1 MKINQE
7 SKIAIKKDISSN
19 IAAID
24 KFLADNPELEDLSAM
39 LSTFNVFRAL
49 KIEQAEIRHSNVL
62 AWLLDPEE
70 THGLSDIVIRR
81 LLSNILLLS
90 DKIIPG
96 ITASRLELLDFAE
109 IEVRREWK
117 NIDILVIDHINKF
130 VCVIENKINSGESEG
145 QLAKYKHIIED
156 EFADYIVIPVF
167 LTLSNQEPSVSEFI
181 CYSHTQILAVLSKI
195 IKQRQNQLSE
205 PIRFFLN
212 QYIETV
218 RRLTMQDEEL
228 TELCKT
234 IYRKHREAIDLI
246 VQYGMVSPG
255 EQAVNDVLKNDGDY
269 EILYSGSSS
278 VWFLPK
284 SWSGIIPENGIAW
297 TSLKR
302 PVSLC
307 CWFEFYKSNIYIHF
321 EISKMNDPSLRL
333 KCVNYL
339 KEAGYSLSSKAFDEN
354 ATYSRF
360 YGKNVKINDMTDYNQ
375 VYEGVEKLLKKAKEE
390 FEKVESILRNIF
402 QQ

>member
-1 MKINQE
+1 MT
-7 SKIAIKKDISSN
+7 KDISLN
-19 IAAID
+19 KAVID

-49 KIEQAEIRHSNVL
+49 KIEQVEIRHSNVL

-81 LLSNILLLS
+81 LLSNILLFS

-96 ITASRLELLDFAE
+96 ITALNIELFDFAD

-117 NIDILVIDHINKF
+117 NIDILVIDHTNKF
-130 VCVIENKINSGESEG
+130 VCLIENKINSGESEG
-145 QLAKYKHIIED
+145 QLSKYKHIIED
-156 EFADYIVIPVF
+156 EFTGYIIIPVF
-167 LTLSNQEPSVSEFI
+167 LTLSNQEPSVSDFI
-181 CYSHTQILAVLSKI
+181 GYSYTQILAVLSKI

-212 QYIETV
+212 QYIETI

-255 EQAVNDVLKNDGDY
+255 EQAANEVLKNDGDY

-307 CWFEFYKSNIYIHF
+307 CWFEFYKDSIHIHF
-321 EISKMNDPSLRL
+321 EISKMDNSSLRL
-333 KCVNYL
+333 KCVKYL
-339 KEAGYSLSSKAFDEN
+339 KEAGFSLSSKAFDEN

-390 FEKVESILRNIF
+390 FEKVEPILRKIF

>member
-1 MKINQE
+1 MT
-7 SKIAIKKDISSN
+7 KDISSN
-19 IAAID
+19 KAAID

-49 KIEQAEIRHSNVL
+49 KIEQVEIRHSNVL

-81 LLSNILLLS
+81 LLSNILLFS
-90 DKIIPG
+90 DKIISG
-96 ITASRLELLDFAE
+96 ITASNIELFDFAD

-130 VCVIENKINSGESEG
+130 VCLIENKINSGESEG

-156 EFADYIVIPVF
+156 EFTSYIIIPVF
-167 LTLSNQEPSVSEFI
+167 LTLSNQESSVSEFI
-181 CYSHTQILAVLSKI
+181 CYSYTQILAVLSKI

-212 QYIETV
+212 QYIETI

-246 VQYGMVSPG
+246 VQYGMVSPV
-255 EQAVNDVLKNDGDY
+255 EQAVNEVLKNDGDY

-297 TSLKR
+297 TFLKR

-307 CWFEFYKSNIYIHF
+307 CWFELYKDNIYIHF
-321 EISKMNDPSLRL
+321 EISKMNNSSLRL

-339 KEAGYSLSSKAFDEN
+339 KEAGFSLSSKAFDEN

-360 YGKNVKINDMTDYNQ
+360 YGKNVKINDMTDYSQ
-375 VYEGVEKLLKKAKEE
+375 VSEGVEKLLKKAKEE
-390 FEKVESILRNIF
+390 FEKVESILRKIF

>member
-1 MKINQE
+1 MT
-7 SKIAIKKDISSN
+7 KDISSN
-19 IAAID
+19 KAAID

-49 KIEQAEIRHSNVL
+49 KIEQVEIRHSNVL

-81 LLSNILLLS
+81 LLSNILLFS
-90 DKIIPG
+90 DKIISG
-96 ITASRLELLDFAE
+96 ITASNIELFDFAD

-130 VCVIENKINSGESEG
+130 VCLIENKINSGESEG
-145 QLAKYKHIIED
+145 QLAKYKHIIEY
-156 EFADYIVIPVF
+156 EFTSYIIIPVF
-167 LTLSNQEPSVSEFI
+167 LTLSNQESSVSEFI
-181 CYSHTQILAVLSKI
+181 CYSYTQILAVLSKI

-212 QYIETV
+212 QYIETI

-246 VQYGMVSPG
+246 VQYGMVSPV
-255 EQAVNDVLKNDGDY
+255 EQAVNEVLKNDGDY

-297 TSLKR
+297 TFLKR

-307 CWFEFYKSNIYIHF
+307 CWFELYKDNIYIHF
-321 EISKMNDPSLRL
+321 EISKMNNSSLRL

-339 KEAGYSLSSKAFDEN
+339 KEAGFSLSSKAFDEN

-360 YGKNVKINDMTDYNQ
+360 YGKNVKINDMTDYSQ
-375 VYEGVEKLLKKAKEE
+375 VSEGVEKLLKKAKEE
-390 FEKVESILRNIF
+390 FEKVESILRKIF

>member
-1 MKINQE
+1 M
-7 SKIAIKKDISSN
+7 KKDISSN

-49 KIEQAEIRHSNVL
+49 KIEQVEIRHSNVL

-81 LLSNILLLS
+81 LLSNILLFS
-90 DKIIPG
+90 GKIIPG
-96 ITASRLELLDFAE
+96 ITASNIELFDFAD

-130 VCVIENKINSGESEG
+130 ICLIENKINSGESEG

-156 EFADYIVIPVF
+156 EFIDYIIIPVF
-167 LTLSNQEPSVSEFI
+167 LTLSNQEPSVGEFI
-181 CYSHTQILAVLSKI
+181 RYSHTQILAVLSKI

-205 PIRFFLN
+205 SVRFFLN
-212 QYIETV
+212 QYIETI
-218 RRLTMQDEEL
+218 RRLTMQDEGL
-228 TELCKT
+228 AELCKT

-255 EQAVNDVLKNDGDY
+255 EQAVSDVLKNDGDY
-269 EILYSGSSS
+269 EILSSGSSS

-284 SWSGIIPENGIAW
+284 SWSGIIPENGMVW
-297 TSLKR
+297 THLRR

-307 CWFEFYKSNIYIHF
+307 CWFEFYKDNIHIHF
-321 EISKMNDPSLRL
+321 EICKMDNPSLRL

-360 YGKNVKINDMTDYNQ
+360 YGKNVKINDMTDYDQ

-390 FEKVESILRNIF
+390 FEKVESMLRKIF